1 MNVILRKLQQLN
13 SKPPKQAMIQLMAT
27 LHGGQMLLAFN
38 STDFP
43 QMALKLASPETEKKK
58 RKSTFF
64 QLCHT
69 GKNIDFFNSLLSKC

>member
-1 MNVILRKLQQLN
+1 
-13 SKPPKQAMIQLMAT
+13 MAT

-58 RKSTFF
+58 KEKALFF
-64 QLCHT
+64 SYVTLER
-69 GKNIDFFNSLLSKC
+69 I